1 MRWNF
6 HRTPDEGA
14 YATTLLAMPD
24 APEEAR
30 QTAQERLEVWRLLSE
45 TTGVQG
51 AASQRRAP
59 QRFSV

>member
-30 QTAQERLEVWRLLSE
+30 QTAQERLEDLE
-45 TTGVQG
+45 
-51 AASQRRAP
+51 A
-59 QRFSV
+59 FE

>member
-6 HRTPDEGA
+6 RNRTPDEGA

-30 QTAQERLEVWRLLSE
+30 QTAQERLEDLE
-45 TTGVQG
+45 
-51 AASQRRAP
+51 A
-59 QRFSV
+59 FE